1 MNFKKF
7 MLSTLTVM
15 ALVAC
20 GSKDV
25 VVVTEFR
32 KEPITI
38 EAKNYNSRNSKNY
51 NSRNSNYSFSG
62 VDKNGQVYYGN
73 FRNCFNYDYYRVGTQ
88 YLIPIRITN
97 KVKKTENGMQTISTK
112 ETLSPCG
119 ENAQI
124 TNNNNGEPIKS
135 IS

>member
-1 MNFKKF
+1 MNFKKT
-7 MLSTLTVM
+7 MISTLAVM

-20 GSKDV
+20 GSKEI

-38 EAKNYNSRNSKNY
+38 EAKSLNSRFNSY
-51 NSRNSNYSFSG
+51 TFSG
-62 VDKNGQVYYGN
+62 VDKNGQVYTGS
-73 FRNCFNYDYYRVGTQ
+73 FSNCFNFEYYQIGTQ
-88 YLIPIRITN
+88 YLIPIKTT
-97 KVKKTENGMQTISTK
+97 KKIKKNQQEEKLIYKK

-124 TNNNNGEPIKS
+124 TNKNNGEPIKS
-135 IS
+135 LS